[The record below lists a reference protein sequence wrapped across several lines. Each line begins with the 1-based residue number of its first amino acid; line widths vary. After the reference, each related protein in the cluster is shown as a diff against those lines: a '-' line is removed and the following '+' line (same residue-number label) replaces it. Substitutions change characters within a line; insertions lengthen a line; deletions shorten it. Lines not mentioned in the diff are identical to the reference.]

1 MAKSMRQK
9 VTKYISGQY
18 GVDPEFPWD
27 GDDTSAVFRHRENK
41 KWFAL
46 IMEVRRELLGLSGKA
61 PVACMNLKIDDMFL
75 RDMIVQEDGIIP
87 ANPKYYDVES
97 AFAKDDVIDRKA
109 FSFKLLNDEYGIF
122 AVRGPRSVPN
132 SLRYALDEEPDA

>member
-27 GDDTSAVFRHRENK
+27 GDDTSAVFR
-41 KWFAL
+41 
-46 IMEVRRELLGLSGKA
+46 
-61 PVACMNLKIDDMFL
+61 
-75 RDMIVQEDGIIP
+75 
-87 ANPKYYDVES
+87 
-97 AFAKDDVIDRKA
+97 
-109 FSFKLLNDEYGIF
+109 